1 MKLENGIY
9 AKIKTIKGDIIA
21 RLEYEKTPLTVANFV
36 GLAEGS
42 IKHNRSES
50 ERFYDNLIFHR
61 VIANFMIQGGCPQ
74 GTGTGDPGYKFADE
88 FHPDLRHD
96 APGIFSMANSGPD
109 SNGSQF
115 FITHGPTPWLDNKHN
130 VFGKVVDEKSMN
142 VVSNIDQEDKI
153 KAIEII
159 RVGEKVKDY
168 NVTDEFFN
176 KLKNERESLGES
188 LAERENLKKSLLSR
202 EKVRKQTRD

>member
-188 LAERENLKKSLLSR
+188 LARARKFKKNRSCRERR
-202 EKVRKQTRD
+202 